1 MAIHLQDSKI
11 AKNGSFNY
19 QKKFLLLNFFYPRCV
34 IDPKW
39 PTFF

>member
-19 QKKFLLLNFFYPRCV
+19 QKKFLLLKFFIQGV
-34 IDPKW
+34 
-39 PTFF
+39 